1 MRYCT
6 AQADGCEAIR
16 VIKVSLT
23 QLTFLVGR
31 GILFSDRRNET

>member
-6 AQADGCEAIR
+6 AMVDGCKAIR
-16 VIKVSLT
+16 VIKVFLM
-23 QLTFLVGR
+23 QLTFPVGR

>member
-1 MRYCT
+1 MRCCT

-16 VIKVSLT
+16 VIKVSLM
-23 QLTFLVGR
+23 QLTFPVER

>member
-1 MRYCT
+1 MAT

-23 QLTFLVGR
+23 QLTFPVGR
-31 GILFSDRRNET
+31 SILFSDRRNDT